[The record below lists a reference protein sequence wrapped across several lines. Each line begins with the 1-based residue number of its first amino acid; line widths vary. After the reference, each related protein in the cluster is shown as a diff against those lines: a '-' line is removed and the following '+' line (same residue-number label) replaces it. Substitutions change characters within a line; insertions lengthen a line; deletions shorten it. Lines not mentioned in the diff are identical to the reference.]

1 MTKEFFSL
9 VEASMGFS
17 RAVREL
23 SGDVK
28 TIHRVSD
35 IVDYVKDLIDE
46 KNFVDAAELL
56 ASMAKARKSEWYEY
70 DFSTPS
76 TPPRP
81 LSSFEDFEKFL
92 N

>member
-1 MTKEFFSL
+1 MTKEFFFL

-23 SGDVK
+23 SGDVE

-35 IVDYVKDLIDE
+35 IVDYAKGLMDE
-46 KNFVDAAELL
+46 LNFADAAELL
-56 ASMAKARKSEWYEY
+56 ASMAKVRKSEWYEY

-81 LSSFEDFEKFL
+81 LSSFEDVEKFL

>member
-1 MTKEFFSL
+1 MTKEFFSF

-28 TIHRVSD
+28 TIHRASD
-35 IVDYVKDLIDE
+35 IVDYVKDLVDDM
-46 KNFVDAAELL
+46 NFGDAAELL
-56 ASMAKARKSEWYEY
+56 ASMAKVRKSEWYEY
-70 DFSTPS
+70 DFHASS

-81 LSSFEDFEKFL
+81 LSSFEDVEKFL